1 MADYDVIVIGAGN
14 GGISAGAILSKQGRR
29 VLVLEQ
35 SPRVGGCC
43 STFEKE
49 GFHFD
54 AGASIVEVIYPI
66 ELAFKLCGTVFQEEV
81 DLLPCD
87 PIYSYIFRDGS
98 RVNYPLSIED
108 TAKVLSS
115 ISPEDG
121 KRWFELADYFA
132 EMMKQT
138 IAAFF
143 TSPANTFGD
152 MMRMTF
158 KNPGI
163 LKFLPLFLSSYQD
176 VIEKYFKDDIVK
188 QTMAFQSFY
197 CGLPPELA
205 PGFVALIPYSEHEGL
220 YYPRGGMISIPQ
232 AFQRVG
238 EKLGMEVR
246 LNTRVESVMVR
257 NREACGVRLADG
269 TEITSSLVVSNV
281 NAKTLY
287 LDMIGEEHLP
297 WLARMGVKSYT
308 VSMSCPMVYVGIDYE
323 PPLEAHHSLTIGP
336 LEMMNEAWWD
346 VIQPGL
352 LPEEPFGLICWP
364 TESDSS
370 LAPEG
375 HHVLN
380 IMSMGAYQLKGTDW
394 DREKE
399 RYIERLL
406 DFHSSFAVP
415 GLKDHVKVVECATP
429 LDFERQLLS
438 PQGAIYG
445 LQMDLPHQAM
455 FRPAARSKSIKNL
468 YLTGASTHPG
478 GGVPTVIASGV
489 IASALIDKY
498 EQ

>member
-1 MADYDVIVIGAGN
+1 MSDYDVIVIGAGN
-14 GGISAGAILSKQGRR
+14 GGLSAGAILSKQGRK

-49 GFHFD
+49 GYHFD
-54 AGASIVEVIYPI
+54 VGASIIEVIYPI
-66 ELAFKLCGTVFQEEV
+66 ELAFKMCGTVFQEEV
-81 DLLPCD
+81 ELLGCD

-98 RVNYPLSIED
+98 RVNYPLSVEE
-108 TAKVLSS
+108 TAKVISGLS
-115 ISPEDG
+115 PDDG
-121 KRWFELADYFA
+121 RQWFELADYFA
-132 EMMKQT
+132 EMFKQT
-138 IAAFF
+138 VETFF
-143 TSPANTFGD
+143 TGPANGMLD
-152 MMRMTF
+152 MMKMMR
-158 KNPGI
+158 KNPRI
-163 LKFLPLFLSSYQD
+163 LKFLPLFFTSYQD
-176 VIEKYFKDDIVK
+176 VIEKYFKNDIVK

-205 PGFVALIPYSEHEGL
+205 PGFIALIPYSEHEGI
-220 YYPRGGMISIPQ
+220 YYARGGMISIAQ

-238 EKLGMEVR
+238 EKLGMDVR
-246 LNTRVESVMVR
+246 LDTRVDKVIIR
-257 NREACGVRLADG
+257 DRQARGVVIGDG
-269 TEITSSLVVSNV
+269 AEITSDIVVSNV

-287 LDMIGEEHLP
+287 LDMIGEEHLTR
-297 WLARMGVKSYT
+297 LARFGVKSYE
-308 VSMSCPMVYVGIDYE
+308 VSMSCPMVYVGVDYE
-323 PPLEAHHSLTIGP
+323 PPMEAHHSLTIGP
-336 LEMMNEAWWD
+336 LELMNDFWWNMYK
-346 VIQPGL
+346 PGI

-364 TESDSS
+364 TECDPT

-380 IMSMGAYQLKGTDW
+380 IMSMGSYNLQGTDW

-399 RYIERLL
+399 AYVERLL
-406 DFHSSFAVP
+406 DFHSSFSIP

-455 FRPAARSKSIKNL
+455 FRPAAKSKSIKSL

-478 GGVPTVIASGV
+478 GGVPSVIASGV
-489 IASALIDKY
+489 IAAGLIDRY